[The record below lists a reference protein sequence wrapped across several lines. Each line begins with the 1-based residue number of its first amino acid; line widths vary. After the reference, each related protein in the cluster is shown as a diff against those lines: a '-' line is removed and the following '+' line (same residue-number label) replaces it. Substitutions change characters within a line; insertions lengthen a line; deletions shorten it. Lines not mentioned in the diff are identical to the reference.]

1 MKQEEFLS
9 ILNNLKETAHAQG
22 NALELDQIK
31 EALADAN
38 LNETEMDLVYSYMAE
53 NKISITGI
61 TMDLSSED
69 KEISEDDSRYLN
81 MYLDELKEIPEVTKE
96 ELTTAI
102 IEVKNGNTDK
112 SQTIINAY
120 LGNVVEIA
128 KSYTDHGMLLE
139 DLIQEGN
146 IGLICGVNALSKL
159 EKLEDA
165 EELILETVKMAIV
178 TAIDDNNEE
187 TNLEETVVA
196 KVNLIQ
202 EAATLLEKDLGH
214 APSIQELAEYTKMTY
229 DEVNDIIS
237 LSKTK
242 Q

>member
-9 ILNNLKETAHAQG
+9 ILTKLKETALSQD
-22 NALELDQIK
+22 NTLEIDQVK
-31 EALADAN
+31 EALKDAN
-38 LNETEMDLVYSYMAE
+38 LNDTEMDLVYSYMAE

-61 TMDLSSED
+61 TMEIPSE
-69 KEISEDDSRYLN
+69 ENELSEDDNRYLN
-81 MYLDELKEIPEVTKE
+81 MYLDELKELPDITNE

-102 IEVKNGNTDK
+102 IDVKNGNTDK
-112 SQTIINAY
+112 CQVIINAY
-120 LGNVVEIA
+120 LEKVVDIA

-139 DLIQEGN
+139 DIIQEGN
-146 IGLICGVNALSKL
+146 IGLICGVNALTKL

-165 EELILETVKMAIV
+165 EELILEAVKMAIV
-178 TAIDDNNEE
+178 TAIDDNTEE

-214 APSIQELAEYTKMTY
+214 APSIRELADYTKMTY